1 MYKRQ
6 LVANEN
12 EYFQDFHTVE
22 NGDIPLQTSSGCNCL
37 CDNCNNCNSRRKTL
51 PPTYYVMSVKSD
63 IYRRMLD
70 EVSESKSMPCGLFF
84 CGHHEDVRYPS
95 IMIAVALVAILFLLL
110 LSAMFY
116 VKD

>member
-22 NGDIPLQTSSGCNCL
+22 NGDIPLQTASGCNCL